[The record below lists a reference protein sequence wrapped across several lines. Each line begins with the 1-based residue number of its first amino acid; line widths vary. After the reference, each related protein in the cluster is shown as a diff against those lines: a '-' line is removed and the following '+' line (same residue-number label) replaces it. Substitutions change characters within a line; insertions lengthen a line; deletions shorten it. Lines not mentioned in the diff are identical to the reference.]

1 MKKNKSRIFPHIT
14 RKNKLKMDQ
23 SLNVRHETIKIL
35 EKNISSSLFANH
47 RSILGWVFFFGG
59 GVGRGLS
66 PKTKETKAK
75 VNNTKLS

>member
-1 MKKNKSRIFPHIT
+1 
-14 RKNKLKMDQ
+14 MDQ

-35 EKNISSSLFANH
+35 EKNISSSLFANY
-47 RSILGWVFFFGG
+47 RSILGWVFFFLGG